1 LVFHSLAGLPASL
14 CLINHKLLAA
24 LLFTGVIP
32 TIYTTVRIYFLGQM
46 PSSFGFDIASQLS
59 WINLIYEVIQ
69 EALILPLFFF
79 MGGALSNK
87 DELNNRIQTGI
98 IAVFFIYLFLSITL
112 IVFAVPLI
120 RLMAQNSGLIT
131 ETAVYIRLET
141 IANIFAVL
149 LKFLIV
155 VIITV
160 KKVNYLYLILIVQM
174 ILSVL
179 LDTFFVSNLS
189 ISLKFGVSGIA
200 YTNII
205 VNSLLFIAAAFILYR
220 EKIIFKNSKMSFAW
234 IKNWSKIGGIS
245 GLESF
250 VRNFIFAVMII
261 RMVNIVGEQGT
272 FWVANNF
279 IWGWLLLPILQ
290 LGELVKRD
298 CGENGLNAVREKIIG
313 YFAAVTIIVLL
324 WFLTIPLW
332 QPFLH
337 HVMGL
342 SNYKE
347 VFYLALISIGFY
359 VLFAYN
365 SIIDSVFYGTGKT
378 HYMLFQSLAVNILF
392 YGAVFIFYLK
402 GIYQPTL
409 IKITLMFAVGIALDS
424 ILTYAMF
431 AWMLKKK
438 KLWV

>member
-1 LVFHSLAGLPASL
+1 MVFHSLAGLPASL